1 LDQLI
6 REVRANY
13 ETYQLHKVFRLL
25 HDFCAVQ
32 ISAVYGNA
40 MKDRLYCEA
49 VDSPLRRRCQ
59 FVMHRMVLALTKM
72 LAPILVFTADEAW
85 EQISHKPT
93 GEANLA
99 SVHLAMLPEASE
111 NKISDNQREEWKLLM
126 DLRNQALMQLD
137 QLKKQAGMNKAL
149 DAEIVYYINDPQ
161 MRSRLQAYGP
171 DLEDL
176 VGAGHH
182 SIEEQSAD
190 GQSVSVKVIDRR
202 ETYPACARSWKRRP
216 DVGQDAEY
224 PDLSLR
230 DAQAVRSS
238 RSS

>member
-1 LDQLI
+1 V
-6 REVRANY
+6 RENY

-49 VDSPLRRRCQ
+49 PNSPLRRRCQ
-59 FVMHRMVLALTKM
+59 YVMHQMVIALTKM

-93 GEANLA
+93 EDANLV
-99 SVHLAMLPEASE
+99 SVHLALLSE
-111 NKISDNQREEWKLLM
+111 PSQQKVSADQREEWKLLM
-126 DLRNQALMQLD
+126 ELRDQALLQLD

-149 DAEIVYYINDPQ
+149 DAEVVYYINDPQ
-161 MRSRLQAYGP
+161 MRLRLQAYGA

-182 SIEEQSAD
+182 SIEEKNPD
-190 GQSVSVKVIDRR
+190 GRAVAVKVLDRR
-202 ETYPACARSWKRRP
+202 QDYQACARSWKRRP
-216 DVGQDAEY
+216 DVGQDTEY
-224 PDLSLR
+224 PDLCLR
-230 DAQAVRSS
+230 DAQAVRAL
-238 RSS
+238 RAT